1 MTAINAA
8 LRPLFDLLLYPLREL
23 PAIVGVTLFSLVFG
37 AVALWLVKLTSN
49 PAKVDAAK
57 RKVAAGLL
65 EIRLY
70 NDNLG
75 IIFRA
80 VGSILRHQAA
90 YVGHLLVP
98 FVLMVLLFLPF
109 IAQLQFHWG
118 YRGLSEGDTV
128 VFKVAVEEGWDAVL
142 PAAAGEGA
150 PRPEIS
156 LEAPAGLRVTSPPVW
171 SPSEREMAWRLE
183 AAASGVHEVGVRAG
197 DASHAK
203 LVGVTDSILRLSPDR
218 RSTGFWN
225 QLLYPAEPPLPDG
238 SGLERIALRYPERD
252 VWFLFWRLHWIIVFL
267 ILSIVFALVLRGP
280 MGVTI

>member
-1 MTAINAA
+1 MSAINAA

-49 PAKVDAAK
+49 PDKVDAAK

-65 EIRLY
+65 EIRLF
-70 NDNLG
+70 NDNLR

-118 YRGLSEGDTV
+118 YRGLSEGDSV
-128 VFKVAVEEGWDAVL
+128 VLKVELEENWQARLPPDA
-142 PAAAGEGA
+142 GTGA
-150 PRPEIS
+150 PRPKIE
-156 LEAPAGLRVTSPPVW
+156 LEVPAGLSVTAPPVW
-171 SPSEREMAWRLE
+171 SPAERQMAWRLE
-183 AAASGVHEVGVRAG
+183 AEASGAYEVGVRAG
-197 DASHAK
+197 GTSHAK
-203 LVGVTDSILRLSPDR
+203 LVGVTDSIVRLSPDR
-218 RSTGFWN
+218 LAAGFVN
-225 QLLYPAEPPLPDG
+225 QLLYPAEPPLPDD
-238 SGLERIALRYPERD
+238 SGIARIGLRYPERD

-267 ILSIVFALVLRGP
+267 ILSIVFALALRGP